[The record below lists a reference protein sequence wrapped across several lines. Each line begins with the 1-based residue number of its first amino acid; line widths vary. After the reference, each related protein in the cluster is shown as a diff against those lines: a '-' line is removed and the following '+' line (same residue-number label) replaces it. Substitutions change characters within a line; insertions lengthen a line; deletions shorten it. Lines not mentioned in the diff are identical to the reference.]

1 MSGDHF
7 ILAAP
12 AQLSVAYRKR
22 SALSTMDRRGASVA
36 LILQSRAR
44 TDSRLIE
51 SGAPGAHP
59 ILLAGQAPSVNTSLH
74 ENKLKLCCTEMA
86 QGTEY
91 ATESNSVGFLPAAAG
106 ANRFRRR
113 AVATTRKFFK

>member
-1 MSGDHF
+1 
-7 ILAAP
+7 
-12 AQLSVAYRKR
+12 
-22 SALSTMDRRGASVA
+22 MDRRGASVA

-59 ILLAGQAPSVNTSLH
+59 ILLAEQAPSVNTSLH

-91 ATESNSVGFLPAAAG
+91 ATESNSVFWPAAAG

-113 AVATTRKFFK
+113 AVVTTRKFFK